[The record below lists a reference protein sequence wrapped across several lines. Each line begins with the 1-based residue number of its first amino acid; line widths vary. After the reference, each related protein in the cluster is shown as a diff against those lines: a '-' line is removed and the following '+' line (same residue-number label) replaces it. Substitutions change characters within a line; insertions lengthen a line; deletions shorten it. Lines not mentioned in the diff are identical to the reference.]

1 MNVVQLI
8 TIFQMGVPSEDVP
21 PLKLLNSKN
30 VNHFDSQ
37 GCNLSR
43 MKRFM
48 KLIKILAARNGVWK
62 PPSSWHYLNG
72 KTVMMLWEGIWDDL
86 QLYLLTEIQMK
97 HGRPPLHH
105 KSRSASLSWRTSHN
119 KRVSKG
125 VYKAFGIGND

>member
-48 KLIKILAARNGVWK
+48 KLIKILAVAMEFGNLPVHKIIG
-62 PPSSWHYLNG
+62 
-72 KTVMMLWEGIWDDL
+72 
-86 QLYLLTEIQMK
+86 TERQ
-97 HGRPPLHH
+97 
-105 KSRSASLSWRTSHN
+105 
-119 KRVSKG
+119 
-125 VYKAFGIGND
+125 